1 LDGGLTSIPPI
12 TVERDGLVCTL
23 APSPP
28 PQTKE
33 RLGDFLAGSPA
44 VAYTQTDI
52 WLEIA
57 PVTKLQHLR
66 FLWCESNE
74 HLLLGGV
81 VRFTRFFPG
90 YVLAALVRGPVVH
103 EPGDL
108 DRCLPIMME
117 VLHRAG
123 VSTLLVDP
131 FWSDNEAGDV
141 GKILA
146 QHGFRVVDQDDQP
159 SYTVTGY
166 VDLTRSEEEIFAD
179 FKSRCRRHIRR
190 AERQGLTVRP
200 VESERDIAAF
210 DALFQA
216 FARRKKL
223 DIAGRP
229 ALIDQWRYVQKMGGA
244 FLLAEV
250 DGRLVGG
257 HVAFREG
264 ERAVWVTMASDD
276 APSDMPRSYNLL
288 WEAMRRMKDAGCRDF
303 DLAGL
308 SPDGSEDEGQK
319 NRDFFKLSFNPRR
332 VPLVPTHVA
341 ALQPARHALFYKA
354 RQAYRRSRLR
364 RYITPLL
371 KR

>member
-1 LDGGLTSIPPI
+1 MPAV
-12 TVERDGLVCTL
+12 TVQRQGLVCTL

-44 VAYTQTDI
+44 VAYTQTGI
-52 WLEIA
+52 WPEIA

-66 FLWCESNE
+66 YLWCEDSE
-74 HLLLGGV
+74 RLLLAGV
-81 VRFTRFFPG
+81 ARFTRLFPG
-90 YVLAALVRGPVVH
+90 YVIAALARGPVVY

-108 DRCLPIMME
+108 DRCLPIMMD
-117 VLHRAG
+117 VFHRAG

-131 FWSDNEAGDV
+131 FWSDKEAEHVSG
-141 GKILA
+141 ILA
-146 QHGFRVVDQDDQP
+146 HHGFRVVNRADQP
-159 SYTVTGY
+159 SYMVTGY
-166 VDLTRSEEEIFAD
+166 VDLMRSEEEIFAG

-190 AERQGLTVRP
+190 AERQGLAVRP
-200 VESERDIAAF
+200 VESERDIVAF
-210 DALFQA
+210 DALFQD

-223 DIAGRP
+223 DVAGRP
-229 ALIDQWRYVQKMGGA
+229 ALIDQWRYVREMGGA

-276 APSDMPRSYNLL
+276 SPSDMPRSYNLL
-288 WEAMRRMKDAGCRDF
+288 WEAMRCMKGAGCRYF

-332 VPLVPTHVA
+332 VTLVPTHVA
-341 ALQPARHALFYKA
+341 ALRPMQHALFYKA
-354 RQAYRRSRLR
+354 RQAYRRSQLR
-364 RYITPLL
+364 RYVTPLL